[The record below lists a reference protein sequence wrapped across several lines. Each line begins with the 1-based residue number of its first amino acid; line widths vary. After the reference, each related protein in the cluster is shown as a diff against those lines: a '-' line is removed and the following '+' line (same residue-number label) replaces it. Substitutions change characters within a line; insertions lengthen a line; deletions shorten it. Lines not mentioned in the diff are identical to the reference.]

1 MDVVNY
7 ILTQIKYGRYKGI
20 PIHYIMVDEV

>member
-7 ILTQIKYGRYKGI
+7 VLTQIKYGRYHAKI
-20 PIHYIMVDEV
+20 IHYMMIDEV